1 MQDPEHGP
9 DDSDLDTCAAEP
21 IHVPGAVQPRGVLLV
36 LQDDVVVQASANLA
50 ELLGPAPS
58 DVLGLSLPAVLGD
71 DAAAALRLDDVT
83 EGGPLADGLRRVT
96 LDGRTWVAS
105 THRNPQGAVV
115 VELEPLVDQDA
126 DPAEPYRTAYTVLAQ
141 AATVGSLDDLYDL
154 TARGV
159 REVTGFDRVMV
170 YRFDEDH
177 HGQVV
182 GEALRPGL
190 DPFLGHRY
198 PAADI
203 PPQARALYEKSWLR
217 LIHDVASVPRPLVPP
232 LLPAGEPTDLSFA
245 SLRAVSPVHVE
256 YLRNMGVG
264 ASMSISLLRGGR
276 LWGMVACHHVD
287 GPHTPSLEV
296 RAAAEALAS
305 GLSLQMV
312 VRAAADDAQHARE
325 VARALGAMVRAE
337 DDPVAEAVAQPGL
350 LRILGV
356 DGAVVRTGDVTAS
369 VGLVPDAPDAV
380 VEAVRR
386 AARPR
391 KDGGTEPVYTSHD
404 LRLEHPE
411 LAGRLG
417 DVAGALVAP
426 LPDGDL
432 LALFRREVA
441 RELTW
446 GGDPHAKTVDRD
458 EDGAVVRVGP
468 RQSFAAW
475 REAVHGTCEP
485 WSDHD
490 VRAALVARR
499 TIVELLYR
507 RSRPDLGAAL
517 VLQHSSLPAELP
529 TVPGWELEARYRPA
543 EGGSVGGDWYDAFEL
558 PDGRAA
564 LVIGDVAGHGL
575 PAASAMNQLRNGLRT
590 LLLEHRDVATAAA
603 GLDRLARTL
612 LTDDMATVL
621 VGILEAGPA
630 DADGVAG
637 VVDYVCAGHLPP
649 VLADTHGARF
659 VEVVR
664 NPPVGAMRQAVR
676 AGRIE
681 LAPGESLLL
690 YTDGLV
696 ERRGTR
702 LLERLEDLRSTV
714 GLTRDLE
721 VIEHKLAGLESDD
734 DSTMLMITAPG
745 RR

>member
-1 MQDPEHGP
+1 MRSSVR
-9 DDSDLDTCAAEP
+9 DSDDDADLEVCAAEP
-21 IHVPGAVQPRGVLLV
+21 IHVPGSVQPRGVLMV
-36 LQDDVVVQASANLA
+36 LDADVVVQVSANA
-50 ELLGPAPS
+50 EDLLGVAAD
-58 DVLGLSLPAVLGD
+58 DVLGRTVAAVLGD
-71 DAAAALRLDDVT
+71 DAAAALRLDDVAD
-83 EGGPLADGLRRVT
+83 GGPLADGLRRVV
-96 LDGRTWVAS
+96 LHGRTWVAS
-105 THRNPQGAVV
+105 THRNPQSAVI
-115 VELEPLVDQDA
+115 VELEPLADQSA
-126 DPAEPYRTAYTVLAQ
+126 DPAEPYRAAYTVLGQ
-141 AATVGSLDDLYDL
+141 AATAGSLEELYAL

-177 HGQVV
+177 HGEVV
-182 GEALRPGL
+182 GESRREDLEPL
-190 DPFLGHRY
+190 LGHRY
-198 PAADI
+198 PAGDI

-217 LIHDVASVPRPLVPP
+217 LISDVESVPRHLVPV
-232 LLPAGEPTDLSFA
+232 LLPGTGEPTDLSFA

-256 YLRNMGVG
+256 YLRNMGVA

-312 VRAAADDAQHARE
+312 VREAADDAQHARD
-325 VARALGAMVRAE
+325 VSRALEALVRAE
-337 DDPVAEAVAQPGL
+337 DDPVAHAVAQPEL

-356 DGAVVRTGDVTAS
+356 DGAVVRTGDVTAA
-369 VGLVPDAPDAV
+369 VGLVPDAPEV
-380 VEAVRR
+380 VVDVVRR
-386 AARPR
+386 TATPR
-391 KDGGTEPVYTSHD
+391 KDVGTEPVYTSDD
-404 LRLEHPE
+404 LRGEHPE
-411 LAGRLG
+411 LKEQLG
-417 DVAGALVAP
+417 EVAGALVAP

-441 RELTW
+441 REVTW
-446 GGDPHAKTVDRD
+446 GGDPSAKTVDRD
-458 EDGAVVRVGP
+458 EDGTVVRVGP
-468 RQSFAAW
+468 RRSFAAW

-499 TIVELLYR
+499 TVVELLYR

-517 VLQHSSLPAELP
+517 VLQHSSLPAALP
-529 TVPGWELEARYRPA
+529 TVPGWRLEARYRPA
-543 EGGSVGGDWYDAFEL
+543 DGGRVGGDWYDAFEL
-558 PDGRAA
+558 PDGRTA

-575 PAASAMNQLRNGLRT
+575 PAASAMNQLRNGLRS

-612 LTDDMATVL
+612 LTDDMATLL
-621 VGILEAGPA
+621 VGILEVDTDTG
-630 DADGVAG
+630 AG

-649 VLADTHGARF
+649 VVADAHGARW

-664 NPPVGAMRQAVR
+664 NPPVGAMRETVR
-676 AGRIE
+676 AGQVT
-681 LAPGESLLL
+681 LVPGESLLL

-702 LLERLEDLRSTV
+702 LRDRLEDLRSTL
-714 GLTRDLE
+714 GLTCDLE
-721 VIEHKLAGLESDD
+721 VVEHKLAGLESDD
-734 DSTMLMITAPG
+734 DSTMLLVTALP
-745 RR
+745 RP

>member
-9 DDSDLDTCAAEP
+9 DDDALDTCAAEP
-21 IHVPGAVQPRGVLLV
+21 IHVPGSVQPRGVLLV
-36 LQDDVVVQASANLA
+36 LRDDVVVQASATLP
-50 ELLGPAPS
+50 ELIGPQPA
-58 DVLGLSLPAVLGD
+58 DVLGRPLTAVLG
-71 DAAAALRLDDVT
+71 AEAVAALRLEDVT

-115 VELEPLVDQDA
+115 VELEPLADQAA
-126 DPAEPYRTAYTVLAQ
+126 DPAEPYRAAYTVLGQ
-141 AATVGSLDDLYDL
+141 AATAGSLDELYDL

-182 GEALRPGL
+182 GEARRADLE
-190 DPFLGHRY
+190 PFLGHRY
-198 PAADI
+198 PAGDI

-217 LIHDVASVPRPLVPP
+217 LIHDVASVPRPLVPA
-232 LLPAGEPTDLSFA
+232 LLPAAGEPTDLSFA
-245 SLRAVSPVHVE
+245 GLRAVSPVHVE
-256 YLRNMGVG
+256 YLRNMGVA

-276 LWGMVACHHVD
+276 LWGMVACHHVA

-296 RAAAEALAS
+296 RAAAEALAA

-325 VARALGAMVRAE
+325 VSRALEALVRAE
-337 DDPVAEAVAQPGL
+337 DDPVADAVAQPGL
-350 LRILGV
+350 LRILGA
-356 DGAVVRTGDVTAS
+356 DGAMVRTGDATAT
-369 VGLVPDAPDAV
+369 VGLVPDEPEAV
-380 VEAVRR
+380 VDVVRR
-386 AARPR
+386 TARPR
-391 KDGGTEPVYTSHD
+391 RDGGTEPVYASHD
-404 LRLEHPE
+404 LRAEHPG
-411 LAGRLG
+411 LADRLG

-432 LALFRREVA
+432 LALFRSEVA
-441 RELTW
+441 REVTW
-446 GGDPHAKTVDRD
+446 GGDPHEKTIDRD
-458 EDGAVVRVGP
+458 ESGAVVRVGP
-468 RQSFAAW
+468 RRSFAAW

-529 TVPGWELEARYRPA
+529 TLPGWRLEARYRPA
-543 EGGSVGGDWYDAFEL
+543 DGGRVGGDWYDAFEL
-558 PDGRAA
+558 PDGRTA

-575 PAASAMNQLRNGLRT
+575 PAASAMTQLRNGLRS

-612 LTDDMATVL
+612 LTDDMATLL
-621 VGILEAGPA
+621 VGILDVDPETGT
-630 DADGVAG
+630 GG
-637 VVDYVCAGHLPP
+637 VDYVCAGHLPP
-649 VLADTHGARF
+649 VVADADGARL

-664 NPPVGAMRQAVR
+664 NPPVGAMRAAVR
-676 AGRIE
+676 AGRID
-681 LAPGESLLL
+681 LVPGESLLL

-702 LLERLEDLRSTV
+702 LTERLEDLRSTV

-734 DSTMLMITAPG
+734 DSTMLMVTALG

>member
-1 MQDPEHGP
+1 MQSSAPG
-9 DDSDLDTCAAEP
+9 DDADLEVCAAEP

-36 LQDDVVVQASANLA
+36 LEDGVVVQVSAHAA
-50 ELLGPAPS
+50 ELLGVAAE
-58 DVLGLSLPAVLGD
+58 DALGRTVAGLLGTR
-71 DAAAALRLDDVT
+71 AEEALRLDDVT
-83 EGGPLADGLRRVT
+83 EGGPLADTLRRVD
-96 LDGRTWVAS
+96 LQGRTWVAS
-105 THRNPQGAVV
+105 AHRNPQSVVV
-115 VELEPLVDQDA
+115 VELEPLVDQSA
-126 DPAEPYRTAYTVLAQ
+126 DPAEPYRAAYTVLAQ
-141 AATVGSLDDLYDL
+141 AATAGSLDELYDL

-182 GEALRPGL
+182 GEARRADLE
-190 DPFLGHRY
+190 PFLGHRY
-198 PAADI
+198 PAGDI

-217 LIHDVASVPRPLVPP
+217 LISDVESVPRHLVPA
-232 LLPAGEPTDLSFA
+232 LLPVTGEPTDLSFA

-256 YLRNMGVG
+256 YLRNMGVR

-312 VRAAADDAQHARE
+312 VRAAADDAQHARD
-325 VARALGAMVRAE
+325 VSRALEALVRVE
-337 DDPVAEAVAQPGL
+337 DDPVADAVAQPEL

-356 DGAVVRTGDVTAS
+356 DGALVRTGDATAT
-369 VGLVPDAPDAV
+369 VGLLPAAPDEV
-380 VEAVRR
+380 VDAVRR
-386 AARPR
+386 TSRPR
-391 KDGGTEPVYTSHD
+391 RDGGTEPVYASHE
-404 LRLEHPE
+404 LRAEHPE
-411 LAGRLG
+411 LADRLG
-417 DVAGALVAP
+417 EVAGALVAP

-441 RELTW
+441 RAVTW

-458 EDGAVVRVGP
+458 ERGAVVRVGP

-499 TIVELLYR
+499 TVVELLYR

-517 VLQHSSLPAELP
+517 VLQHSSLPAALP
-529 TVPGWELEARYRPA
+529 TPPGWRLEARYRPA
-543 EGGSVGGDWYDAFEL
+543 DGGRVGGDWYDAFEL
-558 PDGRAA
+558 PDGRTA

-575 PAASAMNQLRNGLRT
+575 PAASAMNQLRNGLRS

-612 LTDDMATVL
+612 LTDDMATLL
-621 VGILEAGPA
+621 VGILEVDPGTGAGA
-630 DADGVAG
+630 
-637 VVDYVCAGHLPP
+637 VDYVCAGHLPP
-649 VLADTHGARF
+649 LVADAAGARF
-659 VEVVR
+659 VDVVR
-664 NPPVGAMRQAVR
+664 NPPVGAMRETVR
-676 AGRIE
+676 AGRVD
-681 LAPGESLLL
+681 LARGESLLL

-702 LLERLEDLRSTV
+702 LPERLEDLRSTV

-734 DSTMLMITAPG
+734 DSTMLMVTALG
-745 RR
+745 RG